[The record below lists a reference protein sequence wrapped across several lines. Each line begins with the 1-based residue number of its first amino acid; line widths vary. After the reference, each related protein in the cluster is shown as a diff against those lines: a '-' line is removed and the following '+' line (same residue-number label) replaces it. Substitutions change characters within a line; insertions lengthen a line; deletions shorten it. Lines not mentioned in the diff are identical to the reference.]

1 MSDMAAHQSIWRQNE
16 TANRSGLEE
25 DLRCDVCVVGAG
37 IAGLST
43 AYSLA
48 KERLRV
54 VVIDKGTIGG
64 GETLHTTAH
73 LATSLDD
80 RYHVIRA
87 LHGEQGAK
95 MCAASHAAA
104 IDCIES
110 VVTAHRIDCDFERVS
125 GYLFLPPGAPLDELQ
140 TELSAARAAGAEVEA
155 APRVPWPDY
164 EAGPCLRFAR
174 QGQINAAR
182 YMAGLAR
189 AFEEAGGRIFC
200 GTEMKGLARNPLQIT
215 TQNGRTVSCHAV
227 VLATNTPSIN
237 RVSVHIKQAAYRTY
251 ALALRVPA
259 GYVPHGLYWDTRQR
273 VEDSQDSAY
282 HYVRV
287 ASLDAQGPT
296 VAPHG
301 EEVLIVGG
309 EDHRTG
315 QEDDGE
321 ARWNRLEA
329 WARERFPKAGDI
341 ECKWSGQV
349 WEPADHVAFIGRNP
363 NDTDEVYIVTGD
375 SGMGMT
381 HGAIAGLI
389 LPELIE
395 GRTHPWSRLYDPARV
410 TLRSGDLYQEN
421 INTAAQYMDWL
432 KPGDVESVEEIRPGC
447 GALVRS
453 GLALHA
459 VYRDDS
465 GSLHECSAVCPHLGG
480 IVHWNSA
487 EATWDCPC
495 HGSRFDVEG
504 RVLTGP
510 ATAPLTVLKPQAT
523 DPVHKVKVEAG

>member
-1 MSDMAAHQSIWRQNE
+1 MTVHQSIWRQSE
-16 TANRSGLEE
+16 SAHRPALSE

-43 AYSLA
+43 AYALA
-48 KERLRV
+48 RRRFRV

-73 LATSLDD
+73 LSNAIDD
-80 RYHVIRA
+80 RFHVIRG
-87 LHGEQGAK
+87 LHGEQGAR
-95 MCAASHAAA
+95 MCAESHAAA
-104 IDCIES
+104 IDFIES
-110 VVTAHRIDCDFERVS
+110 VVKAHNIDCDFERVS

-140 TELSAARAAGAEVEA
+140 TELSAARAAGVDVEA
-155 APRVPWPDY
+155 APRVPWPDF

-174 QGQINAAR
+174 QGQIDAAR
-182 YMAGLAR
+182 YMAGLAK

-200 GTEMKGLARNPLQIT
+200 GTEMHALSRNPLKLA
-215 TQNGRTVSCHAV
+215 TQNGHEIDCHAV
-227 VLATNTPSIN
+227 VLATNTPAIN
-237 RVSVHIKQAAYRTY
+237 RVVIHIKQAAYRTY
-251 ALALRVPA
+251 ALALRVPV

-273 VEDSQDSAY
+273 AEDSQDSAY

-287 ASLDAQGPT
+287 ARMDAEGTAVP
-296 VAPHG
+296 PHG

-315 QEDDGE
+315 QGDDGE
-321 ARWNRLEA
+321 ARWKRLEA
-329 WARERFPKAGDI
+329 WARGRFPKAGEV

-395 GRTHPWSRLYDPARV
+395 GKTHPWSKLYDPSRI
-410 TLRSGDLYQEN
+410 TLRSSDLFQEN
-421 INTAAQYMDWL
+421 LNTAVQYMDWL
-432 KPGDVESVEEIRPGC
+432 KPGDVDSVEEIRPGS
-447 GALVRS
+447 GALVRN

-459 VYRDDS
+459 VYRDES

-504 RVLTGP
+504 RVITGP
-510 ATAPLTVLKPQAT
+510 ATGPLTPLRAQSHGEGEKHT
-523 DPVHKVKVEAG
+523 IKVGA